1 MLPTFIIGLRE
12 GLEAALI
19 VGIIAAFLA
28 QQDRKR
34 ELRWVWIGTAA
45 AVVLCLAIGIIL
57 NVASRE
63 LPQRQQE
70 GLETVVGFI
79 AVAMVTYMVFW
90 MRTHA
95 RGMKAELEGQAESA
109 LATGSARALVL
120 VAFLAVMREGFET
133 AVFLLATFQHSTD
146 PLAGGLGALAGILC
160 AVAIGWLIFKGGLK
174 LNMSRFFFVTGAV
187 LVLVAAGLVM
197 SSLRT
202 AYEAGWITFGQS
214 QPVDL
219 TWLVR
224 PGTPVSSLV
233 TGVLGI
239 QPKPALIEII
249 GYVVYLVT
257 MMSVLVLGARQPKAN
272 PKPEST
278 TATNPTAS
286 SVASTDE
293 PAVSPTDSPLA
304 PASPAP

>member
-28 QQDRKR
+28 QQGRKR

-45 AVVLCLAIGIIL
+45 AVVICLAIGIIL
-57 NVASRE
+57 NALSRE

-95 RGMKAELEGQAESA
+95 RGMKHELESQAESA

-133 AVFLLATFQHSTD
+133 AVFLLATFEHSTN
-146 PLAGGLGALAGILC
+146 PFAGGIGAVAGIAT
-160 AVAIGWLIFKGGLK
+160 AVVIGWLIFKGGLK
-174 LNMSRFFFVTGAV
+174 LNLAKFFLVTGVV

-202 AYEAGWITFGQS
+202 AFEAGWITFGQS
-214 QPVDL
+214 HPIDL

-224 PGTPVSSLV
+224 PGTPVSSLI

-239 QPKPALIEII
+239 PPKPALIEII
-249 GYVVYLVT
+249 GWLVYMVT
-257 MMSVLVLGARQPKAN
+257 MLSVLFLGARGPRRNAV
-272 PKPEST
+272 PEQTVPTS
-278 TATNPTAS
+278 ATH
-286 SVASTDE
+286 
-293 PAVSPTDSPLA
+293 A
-304 PASPAP
+304 PVH